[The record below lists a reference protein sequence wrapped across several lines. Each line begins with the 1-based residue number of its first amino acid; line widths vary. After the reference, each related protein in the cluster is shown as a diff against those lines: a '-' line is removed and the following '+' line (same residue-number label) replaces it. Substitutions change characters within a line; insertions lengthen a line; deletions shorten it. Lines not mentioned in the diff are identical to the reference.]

1 MQVVDSRVL
10 IILGYKT
17 EADRSL
23 EISDLATQSRQ
34 SPPIAHCT
42 SHQTGNRRAQLTSES
57 SSERI
62 SEVIRVLG
70 ILAVAAF
77 TLPRCAACAHVMQGG
92 RLEAA
97 LASFSTARVGELT
110 LGFVYQLTFGSPASY
125 RRV

>member
-1 MQVVDSRVL
+1 MQVVDSRVI

-42 SHQTGNRRAQLTSES
+42 SHRTGNRRARTTSES
-57 SSERI
+57 SSARI

-77 TLPRCAACAHVMQGG
+77 TLPMCAACAHVMQGG

-97 LASFSTARVGELT
+97 LASMDPSP
-110 LGFVYQLTFGSPASY
+110 QLAWGN
-125 RRV
+125 